1 MKTIKNMLL
10 AAAIAGLCLTVPAVR
25 AETLTALDAEYVA
38 EIQRN
43 SQTVSHREGLK
54 NTIER
59 LLDCSAGGRIEV
71 ALVGM
76 AEVPD
81 WVVDAWVRHEAG
93 YAEVSISRYGMFLD
107 VRQPTIRTDFYRF
120 RTVRG
125 NGEVA
130 ETLFQ
135 NIRKDKKAAMIF
147 TFVDGDPTGKD
158 KALATVLESLLAAVE
173 EGQVTA
179 AAFAFGEVPQRVAQL
194 WKKYAPEKAENG
206 DIRVQRFNAET
217 AGGEDIYWRLYYGDA
232 ESGAEQTMLIVDDRM
247 VYCEINGRII
257 VE

>member
-1 MKTIKNMLL
+1 MKNMLL
-10 AAAIAGLCLTVPAVR
+10 AAAVAGLFLTAPAVR
-25 AETLTALDAEYVA
+25 ADTLASLDAGYIA
-38 EIQRN
+38 EVQRN
-43 SQTVSHREGLK
+43 AQTVSHREGLK

-76 AEVPD
+76 GQVPD
-81 WVVDAWVRHEAG
+81 WVIDAWARHETE

-120 RTVRG
+120 RTVRK

-130 ETLFQ
+130 ETLYQ

-158 KALATVLESLLAAVE
+158 KALATVLEALLSAVE

-179 AAFAFGEVPQRVAQL
+179 AAVAFDEVPQRVAQL
-194 WKKYAPEKAENG
+194 WRKFAPEKAENG

-232 ESGAEQTMLIVDDRM
+232 EAGVEQGMLITDDRM

>member
-1 MKTIKNMLL
+1 MKNMLL
-10 AAAIAGLCLTVPAVR
+10 AAAIAGLLLTAPAVR
-25 AETLTALDAEYVA
+25 AETLAALDAEYVA
-38 EIQRN
+38 EMQRN
-43 SQTVSHREGLK
+43 AQTVSHREGLK

-76 AEVPD
+76 AQVPE
-81 WVVDAWVRHEAG
+81 WIVDAWARNETE

-107 VRQPTIRTDFYRF
+107 VRQPSVRTDFYRF
-120 RTVRG
+120 RTVRK

-135 NIRKDKKAAMIF
+135 SIRKDKKAAMIF
-147 TFVDGDPTGKD
+147 TFIDGDPTGKD
-158 KALATVLESLLAAVE
+158 KALAAVLEALLAAVE

-179 AAFAFGEVPQRVAQL
+179 SAVSFDEVPQRVAQL
-194 WKKYAPEKAENG
+194 WRKYAPEKTENG

-217 AGGEDIYWRLYYGDA
+217 AGGEEIYWRLYYGDA
-232 ESGAEQTMLIVDDRM
+232 ESGVERNMLIVDDRM

>member
-1 MKTIKNMLL
+1 MRKLLL
-10 AAAIAGLCLTVPAVR
+10 AAAVAGLFLTAPVAR
-25 AETLTALDAEYVA
+25 AETLAALDAEYVA
-38 EIQRN
+38 EMQRN
-43 SQTVSHREGLK
+43 AQTVSHREGLK

-81 WVVDAWVRHEAG
+81 WVVDAWARHEAG

-107 VRQPTIRTDFYRF
+107 MRQPSVRTDFYRF
-120 RTVRG
+120 RTVRN

-130 ETLFQ
+130 ETLYQ

-147 TFVDGDPTGKD
+147 TFIDGDPTGKD
-158 KALATVLESLLAAVE
+158 KALATVLEALLAAVE

-179 AAFAFGEVPQRVAQL
+179 AAVAFDEVPQRVAQL
-194 WKKYAPEKAENG
+194 WKKYAPEKAESR

-217 AGGEDIYWRLYYGDA
+217 AGGEDVYWRLYYGDA
-232 ESGAEQTMLIVDDRM
+232 ETGAEQSMLIVDDRM
-247 VYCEINGRII
+247 IYCEIDGRII